1 MITEVSHV
9 FISNIVFFSLAF
21 ITNMESKEVAQFL
34 WYSRVALP
42 QNLHPQRKQILEKVI
57 FFTET
62 ENQRIHEKNIP
73 TNK

>member
-1 MITEVSHV
+1 
-9 FISNIVFFSLAF
+9 
-21 ITNMESKEVAQFL
+21 MESKEFVVAQYL

-42 QNLHPQRKQILEKVI
+42 QNLHPQRKQILERVI